1 MSDISLTAG
10 MRSNLLSLQNTNT
23 LVNRTQGRLSSGK
36 QVNSALDNPTNF
48 FAAQSHSNRVADLT
62 SRKDGMSEAV
72 QGIKAADAG
81 ITAITSLIEA
91 AKGVAQS
98 ALATASMTERA
109 SYAVTYNTLMTQ
121 ITQISS
127 DSGYRGTNF
136 LNAQNLTVEFAPT
149 TNGATLQIKGFNS
162 TNTGLSIGSVGI
174 SSAGHGQTAIAA
186 DTSTKTGTTV
196 NSTIE
201 WDNSVTSNASNSIRS
216 SSKQLE
222 TALTTLRNKSL
233 ELSANLSVVTV
244 RQSFTDSMIN
254 TLQTGAD
261 NLTLADTNQEG
272 ANMLML
278 QTRQSL
284 GITSLSMASQA
295 AQSVLKLF

>member
-1 MSDISLTAG
+1 MADISLTAG

-23 LVNRTQGRLSSGK
+23 LVNRTQDRLSSGK
-36 QVNSALDNPTNF
+36 KVNSALDNPTNF
-48 FAAQSHSNRVADLT
+48 FAAQSHNNRATDLT
-62 SRKDGMSEAV
+62 NRKDGMSEAI

-81 ITAITSLIEA
+81 ITAISSLIAA

-121 ITQISS
+121 ITQLSS
-127 DSGYRGTNF
+127 DAGYRGTNF
-136 LNAQNLTVEFAPT
+136 LNRDNLTVEFAPT
-149 TNGATLQIKGFNS
+149 TNGATLQVKGFTATNS
-162 TNTGLSIGSVGI
+162 GLSIGKVGI
-174 SSAGHGQTAIAA
+174 VGHGQTAKTA
-186 DTSTKTGTTV
+186 DLSTVPKTSLQVTT
-196 NSTIE
+196 E
-201 WDNSVTSNASNSIRS
+201 WDNSVTSTAANAIRS

-222 TALTTLRNKSL
+222 NALSTLRTKSS
-233 ELSANLSVVTV
+233 ELSANLSVITV
-244 RQSFTDSMIN
+244 RQDFTDKLIN
-254 TLQTGAD
+254 TLQSGAD
-261 NLTLADTNQEG
+261 NLTLADSNEEG

-295 AQSVLKLF
+295 AQAVLRLF